1 MLGHTHSYPGL
12 LQHTGH
18 KLDRHFATF
27 SRASPSIRIISN
39 TQAGN
44 STLHLSQRPRQLC
57 LFSFSGFVAITGEK
71 ALFKAD
77 FKLSL

>member
-1 MLGHTHSYPGL
+1 MLGHIHSYPGL

-18 KLDRHFATF
+18 KLDRHFASF

-44 STLHLSQRPRQLC
+44 SQRPHQLC

-77 FKLSL
+77 FSQG